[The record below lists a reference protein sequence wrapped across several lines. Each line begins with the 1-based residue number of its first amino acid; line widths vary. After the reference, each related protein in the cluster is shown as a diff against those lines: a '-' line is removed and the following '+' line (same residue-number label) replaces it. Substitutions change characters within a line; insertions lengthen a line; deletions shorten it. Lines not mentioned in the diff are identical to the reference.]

1 MKRQRIL
8 AEVKTNL
15 DRKTDRKTDTKT
27 DRKTDT
33 QFLLNIDITGEF
45 RRGEDKS

>member
-15 DRKTDRKTDTKT
+15 DRKTDRQTERQT
-27 DRKTDT
+27 DRHTH
-33 QFLLNIDITGEF
+33 FLLNIDITGEY

>member
-15 DRKTDRKTDTKT
+15 DRKTDRQTVRQT
-27 DRKTDT
+27 DRKTDRQT
-33 QFLLNIDITGEF
+33 HTLPIKY
-45 RRGEDKS
+45 RYHRGV

>member
-15 DRKTDRKTDTKT
+15 DRKTDTKT

-33 QFLLNIDITGEF
+33 HFLLNIDITGEF